1 MSYVRPIAAAA
12 RASNNQGLKMAH
24 TPFKVMAV
32 VAASATALVGCGA
45 AEEVTGGSS
54 GDAEFS
60 FTDITGRD
68 VELDNAPDLSL
79 IHI

>member
-1 MSYVRPIAAAA
+1 
-12 RASNNQGLKMAH
+12 MAH

-60 FTDITGRD
+60 FTDIIGRD
-68 VELDNAPDLSL
+68 VELDKAPDRVILGGGP
-79 IHI
+79 IDFCYRCTRPR

>member
-1 MSYVRPIAAAA
+1 
-12 RASNNQGLKMAH
+12 MAH

-68 VELDNAPDLSL
+68 VELDNAPDRVILGEGRSIFATGVLDPDLSL

>member
-1 MSYVRPIAAAA
+1 
-12 RASNNQGLKMAH
+12 MAH

-60 FTDITGRD
+60 FTDIIGRD
-68 VELDNAPDLSL
+68 VELDKAP
-79 IHI
+79 IA